1 MPRAGK
7 KGASAPSSGASEAD
21 SHGKCNCTGE
31 CNPCR
36 CLLQE
41 KRTSVCFLTEFHR
54 TADQIIEDDRLL
66 AERKAKGGA
75 R

>member
-1 MPRAGK
+1 MPRAGM
-7 KGASAPSSGASEAD
+7 KGASAPSSGASEAY
-21 SHGKCNCTGE
+21 SHRNCNCKGK

-36 CLLQE
+36 CLTQE
-41 KRTSVCFLTEFHR
+41 KRTSVCLLSEFHR
-54 TADQIIEDDRLL
+54 TQDQIVEDDSLL

>member
-21 SHGKCNCTGE
+21 SHRNCNCKGQ

-36 CLLQE
+36 CLTQE
-41 KRTSVCFLTEFHR
+41 KRTSVCLLSEFHR
-54 TADQIIEDDRLL
+54 TQDQIVEDDSLL

>member
-1 MPRAGK
+1 MPRAGM

-21 SHGKCNCTGE
+21 SHRKCNCKGQ

-36 CLLQE
+36 CLMQE
-41 KRTSVCFLTEFHR
+41 KRTSVCLLSEFHR
-54 TADQIIEDDRLL
+54 TQDQIVEDDRLL